1 MAACRAMLRG
11 GSRSFHAASLL
22 LPRRIYE
29 PAAALYAF
37 CRLADDAIDL
47 DGGSVASLRQRLH
60 RAYAGQPLPIAAD
73 RAFAAVVAR
82 YAIPRALPE
91 ALLEGF
97 EWDAAARRYDDLE
110 ALLGYAARVAGS
122 VGAMMAV
129 LMGAREAAVVARA
142 CDLGMAMQLTNIAR
156 DVGEDARNGRLYL
169 PLEWLREA
177 GIEADAW
184 LARPVFTPAVG
195 GVVRRLLGEAEA
207 LYTRA
212 DAGIACLPPICRPGI
227 GAARWIYAEIGRE
240 LERKGND
247 SINARATVSGRRKL
261 VLLVRSLLPAKVPS
275 PAESHPVADA
285 ARFLVESV
293 TPLPSSRDISAGM
306 SRKTL
311 DERAAWL
318 VDLFARLGD
327 RRQLET

>member
-1 MAACRAMLRG
+1 M
-11 GSRSFHAASLL
+11 
-22 LPRRIYE
+22 
-29 PAAALYAF
+29 
-37 CRLADDAIDL
+37 
-47 DGGSVASLRQRLH
+47 
-60 RAYAGQPLPIAAD
+60 
-73 RAFAAVVAR
+73 
-82 YAIPRALPE
+82 
-91 ALLEGF
+91 
-97 EWDAAARRYDDLE
+97 
-110 ALLGYAARVAGS
+110 
-122 VGAMMAV
+122 
-129 LMGAREAAVVARA
+129 
-142 CDLGMAMQLTNIAR
+142 
-156 DVGEDARNGRLYL
+156 
-169 PLEWLREA
+169 
-177 GIEADAW
+177 
-184 LARPVFTPAVG
+184 
-195 GVVRRLLGEAEA
+195 
-207 LYTRA
+207 
-212 DAGIACLPPICRPGI
+212 
-227 GAARWIYAEIGRE
+227 IYAEIGRE